1 MDQNGE
7 GLISTVVVTFQWGR
21 NAGDPYTVQWE
32 RHLHVTAEDDALL
45 KFLRARKFNADRAFK
60 VVKNCLKVREDN
72 PQMLDHLSPSRIPF
86 DSACRE
92 HGLVTMSRKTDPQG
106 RGAVILRFECVI
118 VHAMYLIH
126 QEQFQVKGVV
136 IVLDLKGLGVYHM
149 AHYTPYNIFSL
160 VQGCFPLRIKGVYI
174 INNPAIFELFFAI
187 DKHFMKSKLMQRPR
201 SMDPGTNESYD
212 YDVMEKKLLQ
222 EEEFFTNLN
231 SYGCRKKSCDM
242 SGVKPEPIASLL
254 DSPEDVA
261 RKELGETLEVR
272 QKALNE
278 LRQLISDEPSLR
290 CPTDDAFLLKFLRVR
305 KYDTQAAFKSVKKYF
320 KFRTYHPEMFKDLAP
335 SKIPFDAVCRT
346 HRLITVSR
354 HRDPM
359 GRIAVMLKTGAWSNE
374 ICTLNDFFRVAF
386 VLCDHFLLRED
397 SVLNGLV
404 VVLDVK
410 GIGLYHLTHYTPSVI
425 GTLIS
430 YVQDCVPI
438 RLKAVYVINNP
449 QIFDLIF
456 GITKTFLKAK
466 LVNRFRFFGYEP
478 NGLHE
483 LVPDDVIPEEHGG
496 TNERYNYDRL
506 ERELE
511 SEEGYFQ
518 QLGSYGYGDTPA
530 KTEVESN
537 DSLSEEIQLSEEYV
551 HL

>member
-1 MDQNGE
+1 M
-7 GLISTVVVTFQWGR
+7 
-21 NAGDPYTVQWE
+21 
-32 RHLHVTAEDDALL
+32 
-45 KFLRARKFNADRAFK
+45 
-60 VVKNCLKVREDN
+60 
-72 PQMLDHLSPSRIPF
+72 
-86 DSACRE
+86 
-92 HGLVTMSRKTDPQG
+92 
-106 RGAVILRFECVI
+106 RFS
-118 VHAMYLIH
+118 
-126 QEQFQVKGVV
+126 F
-136 IVLDLKGLGVYHM
+136 
-149 AHYTPYNIFSL
+149 P
-160 VQGCFPLRIKGVYI
+160 QGCFPLRIKGVYI

-187 DKHFMKSKLMQRPR
+187 AKHFMKSKLMQRIRFKRDNVDKLHSLVP
-201 SMDPGTNESYD
+201 DDVIAEEHGGTNESYD
-212 YDVMEKKLLQ
+212 YDVIEKELLQ
-222 EEEFFTNLN
+222 EEELFTNLN
-231 SYGCRKKSCDM
+231 SYGYRKKY
-242 SGVKPEPIASLL
+242 
-254 DSPEDVA
+254 VA
-261 RKELGETLEVR
+261 RKELGETPEVR

-278 LRQLISDEPSLR
+278 LGQLISDEPSLR

-320 KFRTYHPEMFKDLAP
+320 KFRTDHPEMFKDLAP

-410 GIGLYHLTHYTPSVI
+410 GHRPISSDSLHALCYRNINQLCAGLCAHTPES
-425 GTLIS
+425 S
-430 YVQDCVPI
+430 
-438 RLKAVYVINNP
+438 
-449 QIFDLIF
+449 
-456 GITKTFLKAK
+456 AK

>member
-1 MDQNGE
+1 
-7 GLISTVVVTFQWGR
+7 
-21 NAGDPYTVQWE
+21 
-32 RHLHVTAEDDALL
+32 
-45 KFLRARKFNADRAFK
+45 
-60 VVKNCLKVREDN
+60 
-72 PQMLDHLSPSRIPF
+72 
-86 DSACRE
+86 
-92 HGLVTMSRKTDPQG
+92 
-106 RGAVILRFECVI
+106 
-118 VHAMYLIH
+118 
-126 QEQFQVKGVV
+126 
-136 IVLDLKGLGVYHM
+136 
-149 AHYTPYNIFSL
+149 
-160 VQGCFPLRIKGVYI
+160 
-174 INNPAIFELFFAI
+174 
-187 DKHFMKSKLMQRPR
+187 
-201 SMDPGTNESYD
+201 
-212 YDVMEKKLLQ
+212 
-222 EEEFFTNLN
+222 
-231 SYGCRKKSCDM
+231 M

-430 YVQDCVPI
+430 YVQ
-438 RLKAVYVINNP
+438 
-449 QIFDLIF
+449 
-456 GITKTFLKAK
+456 
-466 LVNRFRFFGYEP
+466 FRFFGYEP